1 MKVKTKKAVVIT
13 AVVLVALLALALGAW
28 GVTHYFIPFGDNSA
42 DGLTI
47 SFDSDVSLM
56 RGDAITAPASGYVR
70 RSFAA
75 SVFDAEGYEKQDAK
89 ITYSLSKEIEG
100 VELAEDG
107 MLSVFSGLE
116 KNATFDVTASF
127 KTESGESISISKR
140 ASVKKDDSLADVPRN
155 PLEKQG
161 WTLYYE
167 DDFDGSEL
175 DYSSWSPYYLRNWVD
190 DDSRT
195 LCDYRFDV
203 NGEDTALVISA
214 DRGRRSWSSQNSG
227 VVVSGISSFEHN
239 YLHKFGALGEGAVFN
254 KDVGV
259 FDGMATKYGY
269 FELRMRMPDT
279 RDGSHFAWWMIGVQ
293 DDMND
298 TALLDNE
305 SVPMSGHYSN
315 QTGEIDIIETTLTS
329 LEGMK
334 AWRPVI
340 HPNGTTDYEY
350 HWVDEGE
357 IPGNPMLEYHIYG
370 FEWDESGVKF
380 YVDNKLVSSSDRSP
394 SYRMMTFLTLYATG
408 GLGEDRGIYPKEA
421 FIDYLRVY
429 KRNGSADKPMSVQ
442 LDMTSVPDA
451 VYVPQEGENEN
462 VVKLNASVLDGM
474 DRVMAEGSVKWRLSE
489 TVDGFAPASSAAF
502 ERKGVSLSADG
513 TLTVTS
519 AAWEGSKD
527 LFVTAYVSDAVK
539 QTYHIKLSRASER
552 DDRLMFEGGS
562 GLKAVFTLEKGQS
575 LTLKAGLYDQ
585 YLRLRDVTP
594 QFFLARDLAGGEKLY
609 EGVTLEGATLT
620 ISSDSPLKAGDIVTV
635 VAEAGSKKA
644 AAFIKVT

>member
-28 GVTHYFIPFGDNSA
+28 GVTHYFIPFGDNFA

-127 KTESGESISISKR
+127 KTESGE
-140 ASVKKDDSLADVPRN
+140 
-155 PLEKQG
+155 
-161 WTLYYE
+161 
-167 DDFDGSEL
+167 
-175 DYSSWSPYYLRNWVD
+175 PYYLRNWVD

-259 FDGMATKYGY
+259 FDGMSTKYGY

-429 KRNGSADKPMSVQ
+429 KRSGSADKPMSVQ

-502 ERKGVSLSADG
+502 EIKGVSLSADG

-527 LFVTAYVSDAVK
+527 LFVTAYVSDVVK
-539 QTYHIKLSRASER
+539 QTYHLKLSRASER

-575 LTLKAGLYDQ
+575 LTLEAGLYDQ

-620 ISSDSPLKAGDIVTV
+620 VSADSPLKAGDIVTV